1 MLYEFRVENLL
12 LMDRAELRLAEGLN
26 VLTGETGAGKTL
38 LAHALDLL
46 LGGRARNGIVR
57 RGAAE
62 AYVEGVFALPEAWS
76 VDDGEFGA
84 PALDL
89 IPGDAEE
96 IVLARRVWA
105 DGRTRA
111 YVCGRSATVADLRE
125 LGRRLVAFYGQHEHR
140 KLMLSAAQLD
150 VLDAHCGAG
159 QLELRAN
166 MTEAYEHVRQLAQR
180 AAELRALAGAR
191 ERELD
196 LLAFE
201 IEEIEAAAPSLQE
214 ASELTLERDRLRN
227 LEALRLAAAG
237 GADAISPEEGAGVA
251 ELLAGAASLLAPA
264 AGIDPA
270 LAKLCERLDA
280 LRYDAEDLGRE
291 LRSYLLDVDGSPDR
305 LEEVEERLALF
316 ARLERK
322 HGGSIEEVLAHAERC
337 RARREELEH
346 AEVALAGVETELA
359 AARSELEKLADELR
373 RNRTQAAPV
382 LADAVRQRLAELAMP
397 DARFD
402 IEVAPRPEG
411 CSPRGADTVQML
423 IATSAG
429 MPLGPLREIAS
440 GGELSRVM
448 LALLSVAH
456 GGVGG
461 GSGFGAGAASGPG
474 AAGAAA
480 FGAGLRGAPA
490 GPLLVFDEIDAG
502 IGGHTA
508 RAVGEH
514 LRELSHGRQILCITH
529 LPQVAA
535 LATRHFTIAKDAS
548 TIPATTRVTEL
559 GGEAIVAELVRM
571 LGAGEGDRVAS
582 RHARQLLKAA

>member
-1 MLYEFRVENLL
+1 MAAVRPSEALGTPRGMLYELRVENLL
-12 LMDRAELRLAEGLN
+12 LMERAELRLAEGLN

-57 RGAAE
+57 RGTAE
-62 AYVEGVFALPEAWS
+62 AYVEGVFARPEAWS
-76 VDDGEFGA
+76 VDDGELGA
-84 PALDL
+84 PGLEL
-89 IPGDAEE
+89 IPVDAEE

-159 QLELRAN
+159 QLALRSN
-166 MTEAYEHVRQLAQR
+166 MTEAYEHVRRLEDR

-201 IEEIEAAAPSLQE
+201 IDEIDAAAPSVRE

-227 LEALRLAAAG
+227 VETLRLAAAA
-237 GADAISPEEGAGVA
+237 GAGAISAEEGVGVA
-251 ELLAGAASLLAPA
+251 ELLAGAGAALAPS

-270 LAKLCERLDA
+270 LAKLSERLDA
-280 LRYDAEDLGRE
+280 LLYDAEDLGRE
-291 LRSYLLDVDGSPDR
+291 LRAYLLDVEGSPDR

-346 AEVALAGVETELA
+346 AEVALAGAESELA
-359 AARSELEKLADELR
+359 AARSELEKLAEELR
-373 RNRTQAAPV
+373 RNRTRAAPV

-397 DARFD
+397 DARFE

-411 CSPRGADTVQML
+411 CGPRGADTVQML
-423 IATSAG
+423 IGTNAG

-456 GGVGG
+456 GG
-461 GSGFGAGAASGPG
+461 GSHDLVSSGSDPG
-474 AAGAAA
+474 A
-480 FGAGLRGAPA
+480 
-490 GPLLVFDEIDAG
+490 LLVFDEVDAG

-508 RAVGEH
+508 RTVGEH

-535 LATRHFTIAKDAS
+535 LATRHFTIAKNAS
-548 TIPATTRVTEL
+548 TVPATTSVTQL
-559 GGEAIVAELVRM
+559 GGEAIIAELVRM
-571 LGAGEGDRVAS
+571 LGAAEGDRVAS